1 MTKTIFHNKTA
12 AAVFALPAIL
22 VVGVVIFYPLLQV
35 VWYGFFQWNGIG
47 DATFIGLDNYRR
59 MVDHSLFWRSFTNG
73 FRVFGFVV
81 LYQLPIATLLAVGLT
96 GKRFGRGFLRRSY
109 FLPVVLSVTVVSQL
123 WMSVYNAEYGLLNQF
138 IAALGIDWYQE
149 WVSDSDAAI
158 WAVTLTNAWHYLGIH
173 FVLIYAG
180 IRSIPSDLYES
191 AIIDGASGSQQF
203 WRITLPLLQETYRFC
218 LIFAVTGGLRMFAE
232 SFIMTGGGPGTASYT
247 LTFLVYR
254 SAFRVN
260 EYGYGNAVAVILILQ
275 ALLFTYLI
283 MKTVA
288 REQITY

>member
-1 MTKTIFHNKTA
+1 MKTIFHNRPATILFA
-12 AAVFALPAIL
+12 APALL
-22 VVGVVIFYPLLQV
+22 VVGGLILYPLLQV
-35 VWYGFFQWNGIG
+35 FYYGFFEWDGLS
-47 DATFIGLDNYRR
+47 DATFIGFENYRE
-59 MVDHSLFWRSFTNG
+59 MVGDSLFWRSFTNG

-81 LYQLPIATLLAVGLT
+81 IYQLGIATFLAVGLT
-96 GKRFGRGFLRRSY
+96 GKPIGRGLLRRS
-109 FLPVVLSVTVVSQL
+109 FFIPVVLSVTVVSQL
-123 WMSVYNAEYGLLNQF
+123 WMSIYNPEYGLLNQL
-138 IAALGIDWYQE
+138 AETLGLAWSQE
-149 WVSDSDAAI
+149 WVARTDTAI
-158 WAVTLTNAWHYLGIH
+158 WAVTLSNAWHYLGIH

-180 IRSIPSDLYES
+180 IESIPRDLYDS
-191 AIIDGASGSQQF
+191 ATIDGAGGTQKF

-218 LIFAVTGGLRMFAE
+218 LIFAVTGGLRLFAE

-260 EYGYGNAVAVILILQ
+260 EYGYGNAVAVILIIQ

>member
-1 MTKTIFHNKTA
+1 MKTIFHNRPATFL
-12 AAVFALPAIL
+12 FATPALI
-22 VVGVVIFYPLLQV
+22 VVGGLILYPLLQV
-35 VWYGFFQWNGIG
+35 FYYGFFEWDGLS
-47 DATFIGLDNYRR
+47 DATFIGFANYRE
-59 MVDHSLFWRSFTNG
+59 MVGDSLFWRSFTNG

-81 LYQLPIATLLAVGLT
+81 VYQLGIATFLAVGLT
-96 GKRFGRGFLRRSY
+96 SGPFGRGVLRRSY
-109 FLPVVLSVTVVSQL
+109 FIPVVLSVTVVSQL
-123 WMSVYNAEYGLLNQF
+123 WMSVYNPEYGLLNQL
-138 IAALGIDWYQE
+138 AERLGLAWSQE
-149 WVSDSDAAI
+149 WVSQTETAI

-180 IRSIPSDLYES
+180 IESIPRDLYDS
-191 AIIDGASGSQQF
+191 ATIDGANGTQKF
-203 WRITLPLLQETYRFC
+203 WRITLPLLQETYRFS
-218 LIFAVTGGLRMFAE
+218 LIFAVTGGLRLFAE

-260 EYGYGNAVAVILILQ
+260 QYGYGNAVAVILILQ

>member
-1 MTKTIFHNKTA
+1 MKTIFHNRPATILFA
-12 AAVFALPAIL
+12 APALL
-22 VVGVVIFYPLLQV
+22 VVGGLILYPLFQV
-35 VWYGFFQWNGIG
+35 FYYGFFEWDGLS
-47 DATFIGLDNYRR
+47 DATFIGFENYRD
-59 MVDHSLFWRSFTNG
+59 MVGNSLFWRSFTNG

-81 LYQLPIATLLAVGLT
+81 VYQLGIATFLAVGLT
-96 GKRFGRGFLRRSY
+96 GKPFARGFLRRTY
-109 FLPVVLSVTVVSQL
+109 FIPVVLSVTVVSQL
-123 WMSVYNAEYGLLNQF
+123 WMSVYNPEYGLLNQL
-138 IAALGIDWYQE
+138 AERLGLAWSQE
-149 WVSDSDAAI
+149 WVSQTDTAI
-158 WAVTLTNAWHYLGIH
+158 WAVTLSNAWHYLGIH

-180 IRSIPSDLYES
+180 IESIPRDLYDS
-191 AIIDGASGSQQF
+191 ATIDGANGTQQF
-203 WRITLPLLQETYRFC
+203 WRITLPLLQETYRFS
-218 LIFAVTGGLRMFAE
+218 LIFAVTGGLRLFAE

>member
-1 MTKTIFHNKTA
+1 MKTIFHNRPATILFA
-12 AAVFALPAIL
+12 APALL
-22 VVGVVIFYPLLQV
+22 VVGGLILYPLLQV
-35 VWYGFFQWNGIG
+35 FYYGFFEWDGLS
-47 DATFIGLDNYRR
+47 DATFIGFENYRS
-59 MVDHSLFWRSFTNG
+59 MMGDSLFWRSFTNG

-81 LYQLPIATLLAVGLT
+81 VYQLGIATFLAVGLT
-96 GKRFGRGFLRRSY
+96 GKPIGRGILRRS
-109 FLPVVLSVTVVSQL
+109 FFIPVVLSVTVVSQL
-123 WMSVYNAEYGLLNQF
+123 WMSIYNPEYGLLNQL
-138 IAALGIDWYQE
+138 AERLGLAWSQE
-149 WVSDSDAAI
+149 WVARTDTAI
-158 WAVTLTNAWHYLGIH
+158 WAVTLSNAWHYLGIH

-180 IRSIPSDLYES
+180 IESIPRDLYDS
-191 AIIDGASGSQQF
+191 ATIDGAGGTQKF

-218 LIFAVTGGLRMFAE
+218 LIFAVTGGLRLFAE

-260 EYGYGNAVAVILILQ
+260 EYGYGNAVAVILIIQ